1 MTEPRGREKVGCK
14 GEDAVREIM
23 THICADRPNARTN
36 GVVVGSTGENAKFI
50 AEDALNTDRVAD
62 DDDALRAS
70 KAPENWPISSSTS
83 GGAYEI

>member
-1 MTEPRGREKVGCK
+1 MTKPRGREKVGCK

-50 AEDALNTDRVAD
+50 AEDALNTEQPHFEELSMTEFKRVC
-62 DDDALRAS
+62 
-70 KAPENWPISSSTS
+70 E
-83 GGAYEI
+83 